1 MNFLVNK
8 ILDDGSVSYG
18 LTGSGYVV
26 LIIVCVLLMTI
37 GCFARD
43 NNSKLN
49 VKHIAFAATATAA
62 AVITS
67 KLGGSAASLTTY
79 TLIANIGAAIAVPIL
94 FPLVEVHPDV
104 TFWEAFLV
112 ILGKVFPLLICPF
125 LAAWL
130 LSKCLPKV
138 HQKLLGYHEL
148 AFYLWAVSLAIVTA
162 QTLYSLLND
171 PADGFTEIMI
181 AVGALIACCLQFF
194 LGKTI
199 GSIYNDRI
207 SGGQALG
214 QKNTI
219 LAIWM
224 AHTYLNPLSSVAPGS
239 YVLWQ
244 NIINSWQLW
253 KKRKR

>member
-1 MNFLVNK
+1 M
-8 ILDDGSVSYG
+8 
-18 LTGSGYVV
+18 
-26 LIIVCVLLMTI
+26 
-37 GCFARD
+37 
-43 NNSKLN
+43 
-49 VKHIAFAATATAA
+49 
-62 AVITS
+62 ITS

-79 TLIANIGAAIAVPIL
+79 TLLANIGAAIAVPVL

-104 TFWEAFLV
+104 GFWQAFFV
-112 ILGKVFPLLICPF
+112 ILSKVFPLLICPF
-125 LAAWL
+125 LLAWL
-130 LSKCLPKV
+130 LSKCLPRV

-171 PADGFTEIMI
+171 SADRFTEIMI
-181 AVGALIACCLQFF
+181 AVGALVACCLQFF

-199 GSIYNDRI
+199 GSVYNDRI

-224 AHTYLNPLSSVAPGS
+224 AHTYLNPLSAVAPGS

-253 KKRKR
+253 KKRKNEIK